1 MGIKLDSRYQ
11 EEAYKIV
18 TEELNKN
25 KKAGIIMPTGVGKS
39 FVALKY
45 VEDNLEKQNQF
56 LYVSP
61 SPKINAQIRKTIRK
75 NYDKETTKRM
85 LSKIKFA
92 TYHGLHRRYRDNIE
106 EMKEYNSETIILDEV
121 HRSGALEWSKAVD
134 YLIENNQKSNI
145 LGMTATPLRNDGQ
158 NMIEKRCG
166 GVAYELKLSEAVAK
180 GILKLPEYYSCKYV
194 SEEQIEL
201 AEEKIKQIEDE
212 KERKELEEKLQKIKK
227 QVKNGK
233 GLKEIYKRHLKKDG
247 RYMMFCNPGDNI
259 EKLQEQAKKE
269 GIFDEIN
276 EKQEYLTI
284 ESSQTEQENQI
295 ALEQFERKE
304 SKEEK
309 LKLLYSKNMLNEGY
323 HDEEITGE
331 IMSRPTKSYI
341 LYLQQLGRVLS
352 RDRKTTPIVLDLV
365 GNIRYFK
372 EFELEVREAIKQGQ
386 ARGERTYDEKVLESF
401 KIIEEQEDVVK
412 SFEQME
418 ESLDNIL
425 NRSAISRTLEIC
437 KILKESGVNLSQIQ
451 LSKKINEKRRRILLK
466 EIEKKGIDIKKII
479 EENRLDGEFRIGQ
492 QIITLRQA
500 YNNKGECT
508 ITEEEKKL
516 AERLG
521 LIESNKKNVLSETLE
536 ICKIL
541 KERGI
546 DLSEIQLSKS
556 INRKR
561 KYILLKEIEQDG
573 IDIQKIIKENEL
585 NGKFKLGENISRLR
599 VAYNG
604 NGIYEITEKEK
615 KLAKELGLINKKK
628 YTRTAEK
635 LGVCKILKENGVDLS
650 KIQLSKKINGKPQYI
665 LLKEIEQEG
674 IDIEKIIKE
683 NGLDGELKL
692 GQDIR
697 EVRKAYKGKE
707 TYKITEEEK
716 RIAEELGLI
725 KTKDGQEIGK
735 ATYDSSVEECDKADM
750 VLEQL
755 IEKDKGK
762 ENKYDE

>member
-11 EEAYKIV
+11 EEAYKTVI
-18 TEELNKN
+18 EELNKN

-61 SPKINAQIRKTIRK
+61 SPKINVQIRKIIRK
-75 NYDKETTKRM
+75 NYDKETAKKM

-92 TYHGLHRRYRDNIE
+92 TYHGLHRRYRYNIE
-106 EMKEYNSETIILDEV
+106 EMREYNSETIILDEV

-134 YLIENNQKSNI
+134 YLIENNPESNV

-158 NMIEKRCG
+158 NMIEERCG
-166 GVAYELKLSEAVAK
+166 GVAYELKLSEAVAR

-227 QVKNGK
+227 QVENGK

-247 RYMMFCNPGDNI
+247 RYMMFCNPGDDI
-259 EKLQEQAKKE
+259 EKLQEQAKEE
-269 GIFDEIN
+269 GVFDEIN

-295 ALEQFERKE
+295 ALERFEKKE

-386 ARGERTYDEKVLESF
+386 ARGETTYDEKVLESF

-412 SFEQME
+412 SFEEME

-425 NRSAISRTLEIC
+425 KKSA
-437 KILKESGVNLSQIQ
+437 V
-451 LSKKINEKRRRILLK
+451 
-466 EIEKKGIDIKKII
+466 
-479 EENRLDGEFRIGQ
+479 
-492 QIITLRQA
+492 A
-500 YNNKGECT
+500 
-508 ITEEEKKL
+508 
-516 AERLG
+516 
-521 LIESNKKNVLSETLE
+521 ETLE
-536 ICKIL
+536 ICKTL
-541 KERGI
+541 KE
-546 DLSEIQLSKS
+546 S
-556 INRKR
+556 
-561 KYILLKEIEQDG
+561 
-573 IDIQKIIKENEL
+573 
-585 NGKFKLGENISRLR
+585 
-599 VAYNG
+599 
-604 NGIYEITEKEK
+604 
-615 KLAKELGLINKKK
+615 
-628 YTRTAEK
+628 
-635 LGVCKILKENGVDLS
+635 GVDLS
-650 KIQLSKKINGKPQYI
+650 KIQLSKIINGKRKKI

-674 IDIEKIIKE
+674 IDIEKIIEEK
-683 NGLDGELKL
+683 GLDGEFKFGRKIEKL
-692 GQDIR
+692 R
-697 EVRKAYKGKE
+697 TAYNGKGS
-707 TYKITEEEK
+707 YKITEEEK
-716 RIAEELGLI
+716 RLAEELGLIELDNRSAISKTLEICKILKESGVDLSKIQITKTINGKSKNILLKEIEQEEIDIEKIIKEKGLDGGFKLGLQIGSLRAAYNGKGGYKITEEEKRLAEELGVI

-735 ATYDSSVEECDKADM
+735 ATYDSSVEECDKADS

-762 ENKYDE
+762 GSRDD

>member
-11 EEAYKIV
+11 EEAYKTV

-45 VEDNLEKQNQF
+45 IEDNLEKQNQF

-61 SPKINAQIRKTIRK
+61 SPKINVQIRKIIRK
-75 NYDKETTKRM
+75 NYDKETAKKM

-106 EMKEYNSETIILDEV
+106 EMMEYNSETIILDEV

-134 YLIENNQKSNI
+134 YLIENNPESNV

-158 NMIEKRCG
+158 NMIEERCG
-166 GVAYELKLSEAVAK
+166 GVAYELKLSEAVAR
-180 GILKLPEYYSCKYV
+180 GILKLPEYYICKYV

-227 QVKNGK
+227 QVENGK

-247 RYMMFCNPGDNI
+247 RYLIFCNPGDYI
-259 EKLQEQAKKE
+259 EKLQEQAKEE
-269 GIFDEIN
+269 GVFDEIN

-295 ALEQFERKE
+295 ALERFERKE

-386 ARGERTYDEKVLESF
+386 ARGETTYDEKVLESF

-412 SFEQME
+412 SFEKME

-425 NRSAISRTLEIC
+425 KRSAISKTLEIC
-437 KILKESGVNLSQIQ
+437 KILKESGV
-451 LSKKINEKRRRILLK
+451 
-466 EIEKKGIDIKKII
+466 
-479 EENRLDGEFRIGQ
+479 
-492 QIITLRQA
+492 
-500 YNNKGECT
+500 
-508 ITEEEKKL
+508 
-516 AERLG
+516 
-521 LIESNKKNVLSETLE
+521 
-536 ICKIL
+536 
-541 KERGI
+541 
-546 DLSEIQLSKS
+546 
-556 INRKR
+556 
-561 KYILLKEIEQDG
+561 
-573 IDIQKIIKENEL
+573 
-585 NGKFKLGENISRLR
+585 
-599 VAYNG
+599 
-604 NGIYEITEKEK
+604 
-615 KLAKELGLINKKK
+615 
-628 YTRTAEK
+628 
-635 LGVCKILKENGVDLS
+635 DLS
-650 KIQLSKKINGKPQYI
+650 KIQISKKINGQTKTI

-674 IDIEKIIKE
+674 IDIEKIIEEK
-683 NGLDGELKL
+683 GLDGELKF
-692 GQDIR
+692 GQQIK
-697 EVRKAYKGKE
+697 ELRKAYNGRKSSCKITEDEKKLAEELGVIELDNRSAISKTLEICKILKESGVDLSKIQITKTINGKSKNILLKEIEQEGIDIEKIIEKKGLDEEFEFGQKIIVLRRACNGKGNCKITEEEKRLAEELGLIELDKKSAVAETLEICKILKE
-707 TYKITEEEK
+707 SGVDLSKIQITKTINGKQQNILLKEIEQEEIDIEKIIEEKGLDGEFKFGQRINALRVAYNGTGSYKITEEEK
-716 RIAEELGLI
+716 RLAEELGLI

-735 ATYDSSVEECDKADM
+735 ATYDSSVEECDKADS

-762 ENKYDE
+762 GSRDD